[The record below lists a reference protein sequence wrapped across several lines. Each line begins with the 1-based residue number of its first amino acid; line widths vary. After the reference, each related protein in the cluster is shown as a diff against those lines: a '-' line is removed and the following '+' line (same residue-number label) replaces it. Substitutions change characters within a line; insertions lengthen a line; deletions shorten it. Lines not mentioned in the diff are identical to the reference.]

1 MGPVTHDVP
10 NGIVTF
16 LFTDLEGSTRM
27 WEQAQES
34 MQASLQLH
42 DQILRESIS
51 ERSGVVFST
60 AGDAFAAAFH
70 SPEDAVAAAAD
81 AQIRLSAQ
89 PWPESTPIRARM
101 GVHTGHAQLR
111 DGDYFGPTLNRA
123 ARLMSAAHGGQ
134 TVVSSATQLLVDD
147 ARLIDMGEHRLKD
160 LSRPERVW
168 QLVIDGLP
176 ITFPPLRT
184 LDAVPTNLPTEV
196 ASFVGRETELGMVTR
211 DLERHRLVTL
221 TGVGGVG
228 KTRLAVQAA
237 ADVSHHYPGGVWFL
251 ALAPLKV
258 PDAVPFR
265 LLEAMSLEAEPSRS
279 PVETAASAIGTD
291 EVLLLVDNCEH
302 VIDAASELIGTLL
315 AACPNLKLLAA
326 SRLPLEIGGEHVRQV
341 LPLGVG
347 GDGAGGDDRAGGGA
361 AVALFIDRALAAGAD
376 TSISDRSEAIERIC
390 RRVDGV
396 PLAIELAAARTRS
409 MTPEDLETRL
419 AARPKRTQR
428 RQKRVLPDVSS
439 RHYGTETLG

>member
-347 GDGAGGDDRAGGGA
+347 GDGHTHHW
-361 AVALFIDRALAAGAD
+361 LILKL
-376 TSISDRSEAIERIC
+376 S
-390 RRVDGV
+390 
-396 PLAIELAAARTRS
+396 
-409 MTPEDLETRL
+409 
-419 AARPKRTQR
+419 
-428 RQKRVLPDVSS
+428 
-439 RHYGTETLG
+439 